1 MNNLYKGDYH
11 GFFKYK
17 KENKNNA
24 IYSNNN
30 IYYIA
35 NKIVL
40 DSGDSRIKIKTNGT
54 RATKFR
60 QRNISQKWGNI

>member
-30 IYYIA
+30 IYCFFSIDPG
-35 NKIVL
+35 KV
-40 DSGDSRIKIKTNGT
+40 
-54 RATKFR
+54 
-60 QRNISQKWGNI
+60 

>member
-17 KENKNNA
+17 KENKNNV

-30 IYYIA
+30 IYIIA
-35 NKIVL
+35 NKIIL
-40 DSGDSRIKIKTNGT
+40 DSGDSGEKIKPNGA
-54 RATKFR
+54 RATKTR
-60 QRNISQKWGNI
+60 QRNISQTWDNI

>member
-17 KENKNNA
+17 KENKNNV

-30 IYYIA
+30 IYIIA
-35 NKIVL
+35 NKIIL
-40 DSGDSRIKIKTNGT
+40 DSGDSGKKIKPNGA
-54 RATKFR
+54 RATKTR
-60 QRNISQKWGNI
+60 